1 MLLHAF
7 VVDNTNPLPN
17 DHPLEETTHPP
28 KKHKKKMKE
37 KENRRNL
44 VSHLK
49 NPSAGLSSRFPPLCS
64 DVIHSRHSTAR
75 DFHAR

>member
-17 DHPLEETTHPP
+17 DHPLKETTHPP

-37 KENRRNL
+37 KENRREQ
-44 VSHLK
+44 K
-49 NPSAGLSSRFPPLCS
+49 KPGLTP
-64 DVIHSRHSTAR
+64 
-75 DFHAR
+75 